1 MDAATREWKDIAPDY
16 VTSEPGWD
24 AGWEIVR
31 ADVAGVEVTGSGI
44 SRR

>member
-1 MDAATREWKDIAPDY
+1 MDATTREWRDMPLDD

-24 AGWEIVR
+24 TGWELIR
-31 ADVAGVEVTGSGI
+31 ADVAGVKVACSGI